1 MHEIIIALGS
11 NTDDSH
17 CIINKAINALN
28 VAMVDIQPTR
38 ILDNESVD
46 FIKECIFSNA
56 LVKGKCALELEE
68 INNKLKEIETKFGR
82 TKTDDTKGNIVL
94 DLDLLKYDNIILH
107 ERDWKKGYINVLL
120 EELK

>member
-120 EELK
+120 EELR

>member
-28 VAMVDIQPTR
+28 VEMVDIQPTR

-68 INNKLKEIETKFGR
+68 ISNKLKEIETKFGR
-82 TKTDDTKGNIVL
+82 TKTDDAKGNIVL

-120 EELK
+120 EELR

>member
-82 TKTDDTKGNIVL
+82 TKTDDAKGNIVL

-120 EELK
+120 EELR

>member
-11 NTDDSH
+11 NTDNSH

-68 INNKLKEIETKFGR
+68 ISNKLKEIETKFGR
-82 TKTDDTKGNIVL
+82 TKTDDAKGNIVL

-120 EELK
+120 EELR

>member
-68 INNKLKEIETKFGR
+68 ISNKLKEIETKFGR
-82 TKTDDTKGNIVL
+82 TKTDDAKGNIVL

-120 EELK
+120 EELR

>member
-82 TKTDDTKGNIVL
+82 TKTDDAKGNIVL

>member
-68 INNKLKEIETKFGR
+68 INNKLKEIETKFGS
-82 TKTDDTKGNIVL
+82 
-94 DLDLLKYDNIILH
+94 
-107 ERDWKKGYINVLL
+107 
-120 EELK
+120 

>member
-82 TKTDDTKGNIVL
+82 TKTDDAKGNIVL
-94 DLDLLKYDNIILH
+94 DLDLLKYDETILH

-120 EELK
+120 EELR

>member
-82 TKTDDTKGNIVL
+82 TKTDNAKGNIVL

-120 EELK
+120 EELR

>member
-11 NTDDSH
+11 NTDDAH
-17 CIINKAINALN
+17 AIIDKAICALN

-82 TKTDDTKGNIVL
+82 TKTDDAKGNIVL

-120 EELK
+120 EELR

>member
-11 NTDDSH
+11 NTDNSH

-68 INNKLKEIETKFGR
+68 ISNKLKEIETKFGR
-82 TKTDDTKGNIVL
+82 TKADDTKGNIVL

-120 EELK
+120 EELR

>member
-11 NTDDSH
+11 NTDDAH
-17 CIINKAINALN
+17 AIIDKAISALN
-28 VAMVDIQPTR
+28 DVMVDIQPTR

-82 TKTDDTKGNIVL
+82 TKTDDAKGNIVL

>member
-82 TKTDDTKGNIVL
+82 TKTDDAKGNIVL
-94 DLDLLKYDNIILH
+94 DMDLLKYDNIILH
-107 ERDWKKGYINVLL
+107 ECDWKKGYINVLL
-120 EELK
+120 EELR

>member
-56 LVKGKCALELEE
+56 LVKGKCALELEG

-82 TKTDDTKGNIVL
+82 TKADDTKGNIVL
-94 DLDLLKYDNIILH
+94 DLDLLKYDDTILH

>member
-11 NTDDSH
+11 NTDDAH
-17 CIINKAINALN
+17 AIIDKAISALN
-28 VAMVDIQPTR
+28 DVMVNIQPTR

-82 TKTDDTKGNIVL
+82 TKADDVKGNIVL
-94 DLDLLKYDNIILH
+94 DLDLLKYDDTILH